1 MNGLRVARVV
11 STAAVASIAAWSSY
25 FHMTTVGLHFGERP
39 EVAYVLPLSVDG
51 MLVVASGCMVD
62 DKANGRK
69 IRWSARLAFAVGVA
83 ASVGANVAAAHPS
96 VGARIVAG
104 WPALALLLV
113 VEMLTRSGKTEVAE
127 VPEPPEPEVPA
138 VPESETPAASSS
150 WATTSEPEVPASV
163 TKPRRRT
170 AGPRTRWSTHE
181 LAAAAV
187 ELMRQKPEMKRAEVA
202 AQLGV
207 GDRRLRQVLADA

>member
-1 MNGLRVARVV
+1 MNGLRLARVG

-39 EVAYVLPLSVDG
+39 EVACVLPLSVDG

-69 IRWSARLAFAVGVA
+69 IPWSARLAFAVGVA
-83 ASVGANVAAAHPS
+83 ASVGANVTAAHPS
-96 VGARIVAG
+96 VGTRIVAG

-113 VEMLTRSGKTEVAE
+113 VEMLSRSGKTQTAPEVQA
-127 VPEPPEPEVPA
+127 PPEPEVPA
-138 VPESETPAASSS
+138 VPEPEVPAASSS
-150 WATTSEPEVPASV
+150 WATTSEPEVPASA

-170 AGPRTRWSTHE
+170 AGPRTRS
-181 LAAAAV
+181 
-187 ELMRQKPEMKRAEVA
+187 
-202 AQLGV
+202 V
-207 GDRRLRQVLADA
+207 GRPTNLPLLPWN